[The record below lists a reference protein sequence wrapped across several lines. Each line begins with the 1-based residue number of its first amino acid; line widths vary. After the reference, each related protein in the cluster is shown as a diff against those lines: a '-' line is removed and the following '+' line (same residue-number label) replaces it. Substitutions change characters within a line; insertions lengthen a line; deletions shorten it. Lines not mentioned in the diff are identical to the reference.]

1 MSTIIVDIIICQSAI
16 FSSHV
21 LASILLEIKFADDF
35 GSRRIGAPMIVG
47 TVQCSLGGYAM
58 HEVTVNGKKC
68 SVRRPFYIVAG
79 SAEVFTTKHGRPTGV
94 RCRISIPASDP
105 AVLDRA
111 PVVNS
116 GSLVF
121 AAWNLTNLVASYE
134 GRGRFIAQNF
144 RVTHRR
150 FVRPDTVLDAR
161 LSFRNI
167 RESRRG
173 RISGKATIVFT
184 RRNEEVCRVSVV
196 RFTEAKLELL
206 RHPRP

>member
-1 MSTIIVDIIICQSAI
+1 MRKVI
-16 FSSHV
+16 
-21 LASILLEIKFADDF
+21 
-35 GSRRIGAPMIVG
+35 
-47 TVQCSLGGYAM
+47 
-58 HEVTVNGKKC
+58 VNGRRC
-68 SVRRPFYIVAG
+68 DVRRPCYIVKG
-79 SAEVFTTKHGRPTGV
+79 SAKVLTTKQGTPTGV
-94 RCRISIPASDP
+94 RCRIRIPASDP

-144 RVTHRR
+144 RVTHRK
-150 FVRPDTVLDAR
+150 FVRPDTELDAR

-173 RISGKATIVFT
+173 RISGNATIVFT
-184 RRNEEVCRVSVV
+184 RRGDEVCRVSVA

-206 RHPRP
+206 RHPKP